1 MASEDAQAAAD
12 VLLPLIRRV
21 APGAMEGAE
30 LVEKSGLETGEI
42 REGIAVLV
50 ENGSITETDDG
61 YQAAGAT
68 GDLATAVAAAGGP
81 DDTDDDGPETD
92 DPASPASVPGAGQSY
107 RATFS
112 ITATYGGTTNDA
124 AAMQQAA
131 AMEEEIADAIH
142 GLYPNAV
149 IAVDV
154 EQIEAYK
161 PRVIYGKGAP
171 AEEDKD

>member
-1 MASEDAQAAAD
+1 VASEDAQAAAD
-12 VLLPLIRRV
+12 VLLPLLRRV

-30 LVEKSGLETGEI
+30 IVEKSGLETGEI
-42 REGIAVLV
+42 REGMKVLLEGGQV
-50 ENGSITETDDG
+50 EETDDG
-61 YQAAGAT
+61 FKVAGAT
-68 GDLATAVAAAGGP
+68 GDLATAAGAGAP
-81 DDTDDDGPETD
+81 DDDDEDRPETD
-92 DPASPASVPGAGQSY
+92 DPASPAAVPGAGQSY

-112 ITATYGGTTNDA
+112 ITATYGGTTNDQ
-124 AAMQQAA
+124 AAMAQAA

-154 EQIEAYK
+154 TQIEAYK

-171 AEEDKD
+171 DEEEGD